1 MFSTICLTELFG
13 SPLMRNASI
22 ILGLLVGYLIAAVC
36 TVDGKHYVTTTA
48 IDNAPVFT
56 FLWTTTFP
64 LSA

>member
-1 MFSTICLTELFG
+1 
-13 SPLMRNASI
+13 MRNASI